1 MIVAVVLAALGGM
14 AIAQDKYSVQV
25 PDGLAFSD
33 FRGYEDW
40 QVVSVAMVDPTGPAM
55 SSESGA
61 VLNVIVANP
70 AMIDAYRNGVP
81 GNGRKFP
88 DGSKIAKMQWIP
100 KKSAEA
106 PFSVNV
112 PEILRN
118 VGVMEKDSNKFRDSG
133 GWGYANFNYDA
144 AMNMFTPDGRGSS
157 CGYGCHTVVEKR
169 DYIFHSYQAR

>member
-61 VLNVIVANP
+61 VLNLIVANP

-81 GNGRKFP
+81 DNGRKFP
-88 DGSKIAKMQWIP
+88 DGSKIVKIQWIP
-100 KKSAEA
+100 KERRGT
-106 PFSVNV
+106 
-112 PEILRN
+112 L
-118 VGVMEKDSNKFRDSG
+118 FRECAG
-133 GWGYANFNYDA
+133 N
-144 AMNMFTPDGRGSS
+144 P
-157 CGYGCHTVVEKR
+157 EKR
-169 DYIFHSYQAR
+169 WCHGEGQQQISGQWRMGICQLQL

>member
-1 MIVAVVLAALGGM
+1 MPLTMTRIPSSPMIVAVVLAALGGM

-61 VLNVIVANP
+61 VLNLIVANP

-81 GNGRKFP
+81 DNGRKFP

-112 PEILRN
+112 PEILRMRRTATDFGT
-118 VGVMEKDSNKFRDSG
+118 V
-133 GWGYANFNYDA
+133 A
-144 AMNMFTPDGRGSS
+144 DGDMPTS
-157 CGYGCHTVVEKR
+157 TMTL
-169 DYIFHSYQAR
+169 Q